1 MSDFLVAIGLVLV
14 IEGAIY
20 AIAPD
25 RMKTMMRQMMDVPDQ
40 TLRTV
45 GLIAAAIGVAVVWM
59 IRG

>member
-25 RMKTMMRQMMDVPDQ
+25 RMKTMMRQVMDVPDQ

-45 GLIAAAIGVAVVWM
+45 GLIAAAIGVAMVWM